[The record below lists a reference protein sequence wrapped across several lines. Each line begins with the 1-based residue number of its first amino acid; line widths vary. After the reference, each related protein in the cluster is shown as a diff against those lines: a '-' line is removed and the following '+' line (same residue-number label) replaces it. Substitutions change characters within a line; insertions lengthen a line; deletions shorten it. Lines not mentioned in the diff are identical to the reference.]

1 MRRDAKVTLG
11 WGPAVIAALG
21 LLVVGAALAWLVL
34 RSSVEPRAGGVT
46 ESAPAPAALGTTAP
60 TPTTGPPPDV
70 EIPLT
75 AEAVQRAGIVVSPV
89 TTTAADAILRLPGVV
104 EPNAYRQ
111 VVVTPLTSGRVT
123 RVLVEL
129 GARVRRGQA
138 MAEVFSPPL
147 AEAQSRFLSLKGEV
161 EAAAQQLRRTE
172 RLVEI
177 GAASQQELEQVRAE
191 HQTRS
196 SAAAGARSQL
206 VLLGMNGAAIDRI
219 SSAAGMAAALT
230 VPAPIDGVVT
240 ERGANVGLNVEP
252 STPLFTVVDLSTV
265 WIVGDLYEKDFPH
278 VRAGADAVVTTT
290 AYPARRLEG
299 RVSYIDPQVSAATR
313 TARVRVEVPNPRQ
326 DLRIGMFAE
335 IEIRK
340 QGGSPVPVVPRGAVQ
355 TIGPHHFVY
364 LAPISAPGV
373 FVERAIEIGPGS
385 GEHLQVRAGL
395 APGDRIVTE
404 GSFFVRAERERLGLR
419 PVTPPG
425 GSVPAAAGAAAAS
438 GPSVIPVTVGDAGF
452 EPARIPVAVGSDVV
466 LEFTRTSEKTCAT
479 EVLVPSQDARVALP
493 LGRPVRV
500 PIRAAQTGEVT
511 FTCGMGMFKGAV
523 VAQ

>member
-177 GAASQQELEQVRAE
+177 GAASQQELE
-191 HQTRS
+191 
-196 SAAAGARSQL
+196 L

-479 EVLVPSQDARVALP
+479 EVLVPSQDARVVLP